1 MNHIK
6 HMWRCNILFLLALG
20 GCCHAWAQVAFIATP
35 SSGRIGIKDQ
45 VQLDFVVRNVENLEG
60 IRTNGFGDFTPLQGP
75 YPIQSF
81 NIENGVRSVS
91 FRVSYIVKPNKV
103 GKLTIPPASAK
114 DNAGHVYQS
123 NAITIEVVPGSLA
136 PQQPRRPANQKMMDE
151 DDDPLA
157 QFQQQ
162 MAQFEQLQAQVNRLQ
177 NAYIQQMQRA
187 RQMQPMPQ
195 ARGAQPLQPQ
205 SKSAPA
211 APAID
216 EAQLKK
222 DIFVRV
228 VVDKSKVHVGEQI
241 TASYKLYSRIPF
253 EAGLNGLPDLNGFWV
268 EYFDIPQPKP
278 TIEVVDGKKYQVF
291 LIKKLA
297 LFPQQAG
304 ALELDPVEIKGAAK
318 ITQQVRR
325 RVADDFVNPFTGT
338 LMMND
343 PVFNNAYYDATVFR
357 DVPITLKNPP
367 VKINVSAL
375 PDNGQPEEYG
385 GAVGKFTAE
394 AKLDKKELTTDD
406 VATLTLTISGSGN
419 IKFITP
425 PKLHL
430 PSGIN
435 TYDPVVVDTITGR
448 STTISGSKILSYAIT
463 PQTPG
468 DYEIPSVPF
477 TYFDANAGKYVTINT
492 APIKVHITPGKHY
505 NPTKPTENIS
515 VTRKDINGN
524 ATKSLTDLQ
533 MKNKPLLE
541 SPGYWSLYALPVLA
555 FVGLLVWRKKSDE
568 HDDTMIR
575 HKKANKIA
583 LQRLMTAKKLL
594 AEQNKTSFHEE
605 VSKAIWLY
613 LSDKLHIPL
622 SALSRDTA
630 RAAFAERKVPQ
641 VVQQQFEDVIWEC
654 ETALYATGGKN
665 DMSHTYEAAMKVI
678 SDLEGVI

>member
-1 MNHIK
+1 
-6 HMWRCNILFLLALG
+6 MWRCNILFLLALG

-35 SSGRIGIKDQ
+35 SSGRIGSKDR
-45 VQLDFVVRNVENLEG
+45 VQIDYIVRNVDNLQEVKP
-60 IRTNGFGDFTPLQGP
+60 NGFGDFTLLEGP
-75 YPIQSF
+75 YGSQSIS
-81 NIENGVRSVS
+81 IENGVRTNSVK
-91 FRVSYIVKPNKV
+91 VSYVVRPNKE

-114 DNAGHVYQS
+114 DASGHVYQS
-123 NAITIEVVPGSLA
+123 NQITIEVVPGSLA
-136 PQQPRRPANQKMMDE
+136 PAQPRRPVQQSMFDE
-151 DDDPLA
+151 DDDANPLA
-157 QFQQQ
+157 MMQQQ
-162 MAQFEQLQAQVNRLQ
+162 MRQLQQLQAQMQRMQ
-177 NAYIQQMQRA
+177 QAQMQRV
-187 RQMQPMPQ
+187 PMPQ
-195 ARGAQPLQPQ
+195 ARGAQPQQPQ

-211 APAID
+211 DPAID

-367 VKINVSAL
+367 VKINVSSL

-419 IKFITP
+419 IKFIAP

-430 PSGIN
+430 PNGIN

-448 STTISGSKILSYAIT
+448 STTISGSKIITYAIT

-468 DYEIPSVPF
+468 DYDIPSVPF
-477 TYFDANAGKYVTINT
+477 TYFDATAGKYVTINT
-492 APIKVHITPGKHY
+492 EPIKVHVTPGKHY
-505 NPTKPTENIS
+505 NPAKPTENIS
-515 VTRKDINGN
+515 VGRKDINAN
-524 ATKSLTDLQ
+524 ATKNLSDLQ
-533 MKNKPLLE
+533 VKNKPLLE
-541 SPGYWSLYALPVLA
+541 STGYWSLYALPVLA

-568 HDDTMIR
+568 HDNAMIR

-594 AEQNKTSFHEE
+594 AEKNKTSFHEE

-630 RAAFAERKVPQ
+630 RAAFAERKVPPA
-641 VVQQQFEDVIWEC
+641 VQQQFEDVIWEC
-654 ETALYATGGKN
+654 ESALYATGGKN

-678 SDLEGVI
+678 SDLEGII